1 MWGALCWGNPKENCT
16 QPMLWV
22 ASFLPQLCRRKSRL
36 LFCFA
41 EIIHL
46 RLFSD
51 TLPSTRT
58 NNTNSSLK
66 HSRKLAMQKDLFSLI
81 RIFPH
86 LVMLDLVK
94 EFSLSISASPPRTH
108 FVSCTIIYLCWL
120 SIKPNSYQVSERQ
133 FCTNVLLPKSPPQLQ
148 YLPTIKWTFNWDDFK
163 FAQVCTVVAMEL
175 NVLKL
180 HHYPCSLT

>member
-1 MWGALCWGNPKENCT
+1 MEGREENRWSSCLFLLTRSNTRAEQTWMWGALCWGNPEENCT

-51 TLPSTRT
+51 TLFSTRT

-86 LVMLDLVK
+86 LVMLDLVE
-94 EFSLSISASPPRTH
+94 EFSLSISASPPWTH

-133 FCTNVLLPKSPPQLQ
+133 FCTNVLLPKKSSTAAVPPDH
-148 YLPTIKWTFNWDDFK
+148 KMDF
-163 FAQVCTVVAMEL
+163 
-175 NVLKL
+175 
-180 HHYPCSLT
+180 